1 MAYPRRS
8 IIALVPA
15 RSGSQR
21 IPGKNIKPL
30 AGHPLLAYTLAAA
43 KQSGIFSTILVSS
56 DSQEILNV
64 GFQMGGICGLRRPEK
79 YATNDSPD
87 IEWVK
92 HALTSQ
98 LVADQRHDCFAI
110 LRPTSPFRSAAT
122 IQRAWAEFERSEF
135 DCLRAVEAV
144 NCNPYKMWTMSN
156 CELTPLLPV
165 HDVPPWHSRPTQTLP
180 RVYQQNASLEMA
192 NCSLVRDRLYPS
204 ICSGRVWGFL
214 SEAPDGFDLNT
225 PEDWAL
231 AEARIESG
239 AWTLPTV

>member
-8 IIALVPA
+8 CIALIPA
-15 RSGSQR
+15 RGGSQR
-21 IPGKNIKPL
+21 ITHKNIKLL
-30 AGHPLLAYTLAAA
+30 AGHPLISYTLAAA
-43 KQSGIFSTILVSS
+43 KQSGLFSAIVVSS
-56 DSQEILNV
+56 DDEATLNIAM
-64 GFQMGGICGLRRPEK
+64 QHGGIVGLRRPAK
-79 YATNDSPD
+79 YATAESPD
-87 IEWVK
+87 VEWVK

-98 LVADQRHDCFAI
+98 LIADQQPDCFAI

-144 NCNPYKMWTMSN
+144 RCNPYKMWTMQN
-156 CELTPLLPV
+156 CELSPLLPV

-180 RVYQQNASLEMA
+180 RVYQQNASLEIA
-192 NCSLVRDRLYPS
+192 KCSLVRDRLYPS

-214 SEAPDGFDLNT
+214 NPVPEGFDINE

-231 AEARIESG
+231 AEARIDSG
-239 AWTLPTV
+239 AWTLPKL